1 VGHGQEDQELQDHQG
16 LHRTVLQLP
25 QREGL
30 SIAAGGERGY
40 RPLLWNETLAVR
52 AGFGAI
58 LSARAFKPLGLH
70 MAIDTRSTSAA
81 SAAQGTAVAV
91 LAAISVC
98 HMLNDVI
105 QSLIVALYPMIKQS
119 LGLDFRQIGL
129 ITFTFTFTAS
139 LLQPLVGY
147 VTDRYPTPYSLVL
160 GMGCSLLGLII
171 AAFASTYGLVLVAVG
186 LIGMGS
192 SVFHPESSRVARLA
206 SGGQHGL
213 AQSVFQVGGNFGTA
227 LGPLLAA
234 FVVLPYGQGSVAWF
248 SIVALIGMV
257 MLASIGSWYGKTLK
271 FNKSKVRPSE
281 SEAIHELTHG
291 KVRKSFAILM
301 ALTFSK
307 DFYLVSIT
315 SFYTFYLIHTFG
327 LSVQSA
333 QLYLFL
339 FLFSVAAGTVIGG
352 PIGDRIGTRRVIW
365 WSILG
370 VLPFTLA
377 LPYVGLLGTAIL
389 SVIIGLILAS
399 AHPAIIV
406 YAQSLI
412 PGRVGMVAGLF
423 FGLAFGVAG
432 IGAAFLGWLADQTSI
447 GFVYHV
453 CAFLP
458 AIGLLAAFLPE
469 MAKPKIPAKRAKR

>member
-1 VGHGQEDQELQDHQG
+1 MATGKN
-16 LHRTVLQLP
+16 
-25 QREGL
+25 
-30 SIAAGGERGY
+30 
-40 RPLLWNETLAVR
+40 RPAV
-52 AGFGAI
+52 
-58 LSARAFKPLGLH
+58 S
-70 MAIDTRSTSAA
+70 
-81 SAAQGTAVAV
+81 SAAQMTAVAV

-98 HMLNDVI
+98 HLLNDVI
-105 QSLIVALYPMIKQS
+105 QSLIVALYPMIKES

-139 LLQPLVGY
+139 ILQPAVGY
-147 VTDRYPTPYSLVL
+147 VTDRYPTPYSLVA
-160 GMGCSLLGLII
+160 GMACSLLGLLI
-171 AAFASTYGLVLVAVG
+171 AAFASTYGLILVAVG

-206 SGGQHGL
+206 SGGAHGL

-234 FVVLPYGQGSVAWF
+234 FVVLPYGQGSIAWF
-248 SIVALIGMV
+248 SVVALLGMIMLGGIGT
-257 MLASIGSWYGKTLK
+257 WYGKTLK
-271 FNKSKVRPSE
+271 LNNRGPQPSE
-281 SEAIHELTHG
+281 LEAIHEVTHG
-291 KVRKSFAILM
+291 KVRRSVALLM

-339 FLFSVAAGTVIGG
+339 FLFAVAAGTVIGG

-365 WSILG
+365 WSIFG

-377 LPYVGLLGTAIL
+377 LPHVGLLGTAVL
-389 SVIIGLILAS
+389 SVVIGVILAS

-447 GFVYHV
+447 TFVYQI

-469 MAKPKIPAKRAKR
+469 MAKPRARSAKRKQ

>member
-1 VGHGQEDQELQDHQG
+1 
-16 LHRTVLQLP
+16 
-25 QREGL
+25 
-30 SIAAGGERGY
+30 
-40 RPLLWNETLAVR
+40 
-52 AGFGAI
+52 
-58 LSARAFKPLGLH
+58 
-70 MAIDTRSTSAA
+70 MAIEA
-81 SAAQGTAVAV
+81 SRPEATAPAQKTAVAV

-98 HMLNDVI
+98 HLLNDVI
-105 QSLIVALYPMIKQS
+105 QSLIVALYPMIKES
-119 LGLDFRQIGL
+119 LSLDFRQIGL

-139 LLQPLVGY
+139 LLQPVVGY
-147 VTDRYPTPYSLVL
+147 VTDRYPTPYSLVA
-160 GMGCSLLGLII
+160 GMGCSLLGLLI
-171 AAFASTYGLVLVAVG
+171 AAFATTYGLVLVAVG

-234 FVVLPYGQGSVAWF
+234 FIVLPYGQSSIAWF
-248 SIVALIGMV
+248 SAVALLAMV
-257 MLASIGSWYGKTLK
+257 LLAGIGSWYGKTLRL
-271 FNKSKVRPSE
+271 NNHRPHPSE
-281 SEAIHELTHG
+281 LEAIHEVTHG
-291 KVRKSFAILM
+291 KVGRSVAILM

-315 SFYTFYLIHTFG
+315 SFYIFYLIHTFD

-339 FLFSVAAGTVIGG
+339 FLFAVAAGTVIGG

-365 WSILG
+365 WSIFG

-377 LPYVGLLGTAIL
+377 LPYAGLVGTAVL

-447 GFVYHV
+447 TFVYHV

-469 MAKPKIPAKRAKR
+469 MAKPSARPNRDGR

>member
-1 VGHGQEDQELQDHQG
+1 
-16 LHRTVLQLP
+16 
-25 QREGL
+25 
-30 SIAAGGERGY
+30 
-40 RPLLWNETLAVR
+40 
-52 AGFGAI
+52 
-58 LSARAFKPLGLH
+58 
-70 MAIDTRSTSAA
+70 
-81 SAAQGTAVAV
+81 
-91 LAAISVC
+91 
-98 HMLNDVI
+98 
-105 QSLIVALYPMIKQS
+105 MIKQS

-160 GMGCSLLGLII
+160 GMGCSLLGLLI

-192 SVFHPESSRVARLA
+192 SVFHPKSSRVARLA

-248 SIVALIGMV
+248 SIVALVGMI
-257 MLASIGSWYGKTLK
+257 MLAGIGSWYGKTLK
-271 FNKSKVRPSE
+271 FNNSKVRPSE

-291 KVRKSFAILM
+291 KVRKSVAILM

-377 LPYVGLLGTAIL
+377 LPYVGLFGTAIL

-447 GFVYHV
+447 TFVYHV

-469 MAKPKIPAKRAKR
+469 MAKPKIPAKRAKALSAGAWARAIRQDHASLAPPISIFLFRPGLGLVLAEDRRGARRSAGKSSADAPVMLCVSAANGKAETGARACG

>member
-1 VGHGQEDQELQDHQG
+1 MTA
-16 LHRTVLQLP
+16 RT
-25 QREGL
+25 
-30 SIAAGGERGY
+30 GG
-40 RPLLWNETLAVR
+40 T
-52 AGFGAI
+52 
-58 LSARAFKPLGLH
+58 
-70 MAIDTRSTSAA
+70 AA
-81 SAAQGTAVAV
+81 SPAAQKTAVAV
-91 LAAISVC
+91 LATISIC
-98 HMLNDVI
+98 HLLNDVI

-119 LGLDFRQIGL
+119 LALDFRQIGL

-139 LLQPLVGY
+139 VLQPLVGF
-147 VTDRYPTPYSLVL
+147 VTDRYPTPYSLVA
-160 GMGCSLLGLII
+160 GMGCSLLGLLI

-234 FVVLPYGQGSVAWF
+234 FIVLPFGQGSIAWF
-248 SIVALIGMV
+248 SIGALIGMV
-257 MLASIGSWYGKTLK
+257 MLAAIGSWYGRTLK
-271 FNKSKVRPSE
+271 FNNAAPTKER
-281 SEAIHELTHG
+281 EAIHELTHG
-291 KVRKSFAILM
+291 KVRKSVAILM

-327 LSVQSA
+327 LSVRSA

-432 IGAAFLGWLADQTSI
+432 IGAAFLGWLADATSI
-447 GFVYHV
+447 TFVYHV

-458 AIGLLAAFLPE
+458 AIGLLAVFLPE
-469 MAKPKIPAKRAKR
+469 MAKPKRAPARRKK

>member
-1 VGHGQEDQELQDHQG
+1 MAIKT
-16 LHRTVLQLP
+16 R
-25 QREGL
+25 
-30 SIAAGGERGY
+30 A
-40 RPLLWNETLAVR
+40 NAVSP
-52 AGFGAI
+52 
-58 LSARAFKPLGLH
+58 SAR
-70 MAIDTRSTSAA
+70 
-81 SAAQGTAVAV
+81 QTAVAV
-91 LAAISVC
+91 LAAISIC
-98 HMLNDVI
+98 HLLNDVI
-105 QSLIVALYPMIKQS
+105 QSLIVALYPMIKDS
-119 LGLDFRQIGL
+119 LALDFRQIGL

-139 LLQPLVGY
+139 VLQPLVGF
-147 VTDRYPTPYSLVL
+147 VTDRYPTPYSLVV
-160 GMGCSLLGLII
+160 GMGCSLLGLLI
-171 AAFASTYGLVLVAVG
+171 AAFASTYGLVLAAVG

-234 FVVLPYGQGSVAWF
+234 FVVLPFGQQSIAWF
-248 SIVALIGMV
+248 SIVALIGMI
-257 MLASIGSWYGKTLK
+257 MLAAIGSWYGRTLR
-271 FNKSKVRPSE
+271 FTDGAHPSE
-281 SEAIHELTHG
+281 REAIHELTHG
-291 KVRKSFAILM
+291 KVRKSVAILM

-315 SFYTFYLIHTFG
+315 SFYTFYLIHTFA
-327 LSVQSA
+327 LSVRSA

-339 FLFSVAAGTVIGG
+339 FLFAVAAGTVIGG

-432 IGAAFLGWLADQTSI
+432 IGAAFLGWLADVTSI
-447 GFVYHV
+447 TFVYHV

-469 MAKPKIPAKRAKR
+469 MAKPRRGAARRKT

>member
-1 VGHGQEDQELQDHQG
+1 M
-16 LHRTVLQLP
+16 TS
-25 QREGL
+25 EGT
-30 SIAAGGERGY
+30 AA
-40 RPLLWNETLAVR
+40 
-52 AGFGAI
+52 
-58 LSARAFKPLGLH
+58 S
-70 MAIDTRSTSAA
+70 
-81 SAAQGTAVAV
+81 SAAQGTVVAV

-105 QSLIVALYPMIKQS
+105 QSLIMAIYPMLKANFS
-119 LGLDFRQIGL
+119 LDFRQIGL
-129 ITFTFTFTAS
+129 ITFTFQFTAS
-139 LLQPLVGY
+139 VLQPVVGY
-147 VTDRYPTPYSLVL
+147 FTDRHPTPYSLVL
-160 GMGCSLLGLII
+160 GMGSSLLGLVLI
-171 AAFASTYGLVLVAVG
+171 AFASSYALVLAAAA

-206 SGGQHGL
+206 SGGRHGL

-234 FVVLPYGQGSVAWF
+234 FVVLPYGQGSIAWF
-248 SIVALIGMV
+248 SVVALVGMV
-257 MLASIGSWYGKTLK
+257 LLAGIGAWYGKTLK
-271 FNKSKVRPSE
+271 LNGEAPGNERKAIAELSKNKVRRS
-281 SEAIHELTHG
+281 I
-291 KVRKSFAILM
+291 AILM

-307 DFYLVSIT
+307 QFYLVSIT
-315 SFYTFYLIHTFG
+315 SFYIFYLIHTFG

-339 FLFSVAAGTVIGG
+339 FLGAVAAGTVIGG

-370 VLPFTLA
+370 VLPFTLM
-377 LPYVGLLGTAIL
+377 LPYVDLFWTAVL

-399 AHPAIIV
+399 AFPAILV
-406 YAQSLI
+406 YAQGLI

-423 FGLAFGVAG
+423 FGLAFGIAG
-432 IGAAFLGWLADQTSI
+432 IGAAFLGWLADLTSI
-447 GFVYHV
+447 TLIYHV

-469 MAKPKIPAKRAKR
+469 MAKPTGATARRKR

>member
-1 VGHGQEDQELQDHQG
+1 
-16 LHRTVLQLP
+16 
-25 QREGL
+25 
-30 SIAAGGERGY
+30 
-40 RPLLWNETLAVR
+40 
-52 AGFGAI
+52 
-58 LSARAFKPLGLH
+58 
-70 MAIDTRSTSAA
+70 MAIKTGETAGTSAA
-81 SAAQGTAVAV
+81 QQTAVAV
-91 LAAISVC
+91 LAAISIC
-98 HMLNDVI
+98 HLLNDVI
-105 QSLIVALYPMIKQS
+105 QSLIVALYPMIKDS
-119 LGLDFRQIGL
+119 LSLDFRQIGI

-139 LLQPLVGY
+139 ILQPLVGF
-147 VTDRYPTPYSLVL
+147 VTDRYPTPYSLVA
-160 GMGCSLLGLII
+160 GMGCSLLGLLI
-171 AAFASTYGLVLVAVG
+171 AAFATTYGLVLVAVG

-234 FVVLPYGQGSVAWF
+234 FVVLPFGQQSIAWF
-248 SIVALIGMV
+248 SIVALIGMI
-257 MLASIGSWYGKTLK
+257 MLAGIGSWYGRTLK
-271 FNKSKVRPSE
+271 FNNAAHPTER
-281 SEAIHELTHG
+281 EAIHELTHG
-291 KVRKSFAILM
+291 KVRKSVAILM

-315 SFYTFYLIHTFG
+315 SFYTFYLIDTFG
-327 LSVQSA
+327 LSVKSA

-339 FLFSVAAGTVIGG
+339 FLFAVAAGTVIGG
-352 PIGDRIGTRRVIW
+352 PIGDRVGTRRVIW

-432 IGAAFLGWLADQTSI
+432 IGAAFLGWLADATSI
-447 GFVYHV
+447 TFVYHV

-469 MAKPKIPAKRAKR
+469 MAKPRRTPARHKG